1 MSQNNLESRAVLPSY
16 SHQIPLLAHLQ
27 RKSQFMRSYVMSLIY
42 TAHQVRCKP
51 IFSHYE
57 LTDYHYEST
66 CYVCL
71 QLLLTLLK
79 YFNQRTSVL
88 QQFNSC
94 RQVCICILLIF
105 LVIKIK

>member
-1 MSQNNLESRAVLPSY
+1 MW
-16 SHQIPLLAHLQ
+16 
-27 RKSQFMRSYVMSLIY
+27 SYVMSLIY
-42 TAHQVRCKP
+42 TVNQVRCKQ

-57 LTDYHYEST
+57 LTDYHYVST

-71 QLLLTLLK
+71 QLMLTSIK

-88 QQFNSC
+88 QQLNSW